1 MAFLKTILI
10 FLLVFFAI
18 RIIWRLSK
26 PYIFRYV
33 TKKAG
38 EKFEDMAGRFTNQA
52 QPKQPKRPEGTTTIL
67 NKPNMGQQ
75 SKKSVGE
82 YIDYEEID

>member
-1 MAFLKTILI
+1 MMTFLKTILI
-10 FLLVFFAI
+10 FLLAFFAL

-38 EKFEDMAGRFTNQA
+38 EKFQNMAGQFNNQA
-52 QPKQPKRPEGTTTIL
+52 RPKQPEGTTTIL
-67 NKPNMGQQ
+67 KKPHGEQHT
-75 SKKSVGE
+75 KKNVGE

>member
-1 MAFLKTILI
+1 MMTFLKTILI
-10 FLLVFFAI
+10 FLLLFFAL

-38 EKFEDMAGRFTNQA
+38 EKFQKMAGQFNNQA
-52 QPKQPKRPEGTTTIL
+52 KPKQPKGTTTIL
-67 NKPNMGQQ
+67 NKNRGEQQ
-75 SKKSVGE
+75 SKKNVGE

>member
-1 MAFLKTILI
+1 MTFLKTILI
-10 FLLVFFAI
+10 FLLVFFAL

-38 EKFEDMAGRFTNQA
+38 EKFQKMAGQFNNQA
-52 QPKQPKRPEGTTTIL
+52 KPKQPEGTTTIL
-67 NKPNMGQQ
+67 NKPHGEQHT
-75 SKKSVGE
+75 KKNVGE